1 LAGAFGLSESPRV
14 SDRRAE
20 RGDRHFSDL
29 THSLI
34 AKGFCCCHTTC
45 SVNNHQKHN
54 MLDFVSRSFQSS
66 AIGKYG
72 DTAMSATDTMDD
84 PIILPATE
92 KQIMFARRV
101 ASQNQVVLP
110 WEVQQDRRALSRWI
124 DAQAQKPASAPDHP
138 TSKQVAFAER
148 LARAKRRA
156 VPDECFRSRALMS
169 RWIDSNRF

>member
-1 LAGAFGLSESPRV
+1 
-14 SDRRAE
+14 
-20 RGDRHFSDL
+20 
-29 THSLI
+29 
-34 AKGFCCCHTTC
+34 
-45 SVNNHQKHN
+45 
-54 MLDFVSRSFQSS
+54 
-66 AIGKYG
+66 
-72 DTAMSATDTMDD
+72 MSATDTMDD